1 MREVGK
7 AVGALLV
14 DCAITV
20 FTTVVVDTGVKVIEH
35 VLDTWL
41 FDPEE
46 DETQEITLEDLL
58 NAVQGEQK
66 DNQPGEPD
74 EEKCPAECP
83 ECTGCVKCKG

>member
-46 DETQEITLEDLL
+46 DE
-58 NAVQGEQK
+58 
-66 DNQPGEPD
+66 PGEPD